1 MASERR
7 TTANGVKT
15 TGIGSVSASVSGDN
29 NRPNNNHNNNVTG
42 RNEESSAVGGSAAAA
57 PGGAAKKQWQWLQ
70 WLKIFPPNG
79 RNSAS
84 ARVVP
89 KSSEV
94 LCWPICSAYEYQLS
108 HPFPSSN

>member
-1 MASERR
+1 MASDRR
-7 TTANGVKT
+7 TAANGVKT

-29 NRPNNNHNNNVTG
+29 NRPNNNHNNNVG
-42 RNEESSAVGGSAAAA
+42 SRNEESSAVGDSAGAR
-57 PGGAAKKQWQWLQ
+57 GGAGKKQWQWLQ
-70 WLKIFPPNG
+70 WMKIFPPNG

-94 LCWPICSAYEYQLS
+94 RYGYGAVL
-108 HPFPSSN
+108 